1 LAEQGKQKMK
11 SHLFL
16 VAAFV
21 LTAAPA
27 IAADIPV
34 STAVGEVTVFLDGA
48 TISRRGATDIPA
60 GEHRLVIT
68 RLPADLEPDKFR
80 LDIASNAITMGALD
94 FEQITT
100 NQLVSPEERAITL
113 KQQGLLDLI
122 AAVDDEIATAQMQL
136 RILDSLA
143 QAPQGGTREPAVTGA
158 NIPTALASAG
168 QGSLAAR
175 AKIREANGRRR
186 GLAAD
191 LAVVQADLQKVTSG
205 RKATTRVT
213 VNIRAAQPVA
223 AASIGMQYESENAS
237 WRPSYT
243 ARLESRSAKLNL
255 LEQAR
260 LQQQTG
266 EDWRSVALTLNSGRP
281 SDAME
286 PGRLNSLF
294 VDLRDPAPPP
304 PPPPS
309 PVYAPAPRGYAEPVP
324 VTTISSDII
333 VTAAKRDEADV
344 VASSYAVEYKI
355 PGRSNVES
363 DREPRLFP
371 IAETSW
377 DVKLI
382 ARAVPSE
389 APTAFASAR
398 FTNTGK
404 TPIRGGE
411 MQIFRDGAYSGAVS
425 MRTVLP
431 GEDTTLAL
439 GSDERIRIRVEEEA
453 SGSGSRGTLKKEN
466 VDERRVRFDITSMH
480 DEPVVLEVLDR
491 VPVPRNKDI
500 KVEMLRGA
508 TPPTESKFE
517 GRAGIYMWRLTLEPR
532 KQVVITHAYSVQ
544 FPKGRLLSEE
554 EVEDSRERG
563 EED

>member
-1 LAEQGKQKMK
+1 MK
-11 SHLFL
+11 SHVFL
-16 VAAFV
+16 AAASV
-21 LTAAPA
+21 LIAGPA
-27 IAADIPV
+27 NAADIPLN
-34 STAVGEVTVFLDGA
+34 TAVGEVTVFRDGA
-48 TISRRGATDIPA
+48 TISRRGAADIPA
-60 GEHRLVIT
+60 GEHRLVISG
-68 RLPADLEPDKFR
+68 LPVDLSPDKFR

-94 FEQITT
+94 FERITT
-100 NQLVSPEERAITL
+100 NELVSPEERALSL
-113 KQQGLLDLI
+113 KQQGLLDQI

-186 GLAAD
+186 ALVAD
-191 LAVVQADLQKVTSG
+191 LAVVQADMQKVTSG

-213 VNIRAAQPVA
+213 VNIRTAQSVPG
-223 AASIGMQYESENAS
+223 ASVSLQYESNNAS

-243 ARLESRSAKLNL
+243 ARLESRTAKLNL

-286 PGRLNSLF
+286 PSRLNSLF
-294 VDLRDPAPPP
+294 VDLQDPAPPP
-304 PPPPS
+304 PPPP
-309 PVYAPAPRGYAEPVP
+309 PAVYAPAPRGSYEQATP
-324 VTTISSDII
+324 VTAMSSDII

-344 VASSYAVEYKI
+344 VASSYAVDYKI

-389 APTAFASAR
+389 APVAFASAR

-411 MQIFRDGAYSGAVS
+411 MQIFRDGAFSGTVNL
-425 MRTVLP
+425 RTVLP
-431 GEDTTLAL
+431 GEDATLAL

-453 SGSGSRGTLKKEN
+453 SGSGGRGTLKKEN
-466 VDERRVRFDITSMH
+466 VDEHRVRFDITSLH
-480 DEPVVLEVLDR
+480 DEPVMLEVLDR
-491 VPVPRNKDI
+491 VPVPRSKDI
-500 KVEMLRGA
+500 KVEMLKGA

-517 GRAGIYMWRLTLEPR
+517 GRAGIYMWRLMLEPR
-532 KQVVITHAYSVQ
+532 KLVTITHAYSVQ

-554 EVEDSRERG
+554 EVEDSRQRG
-563 EED
+563 EGN